1 MNKTNN
7 SYFKIICE
15 EVTPFKKVIHE
26 DRNFGTFEEV
36 NAFVASK
43 LHKYPNA
50 KWELYERGENTRHF
64 SGEMNRQ
71 KCRICT

>member
-1 MNKTNN
+1 MDKTNN

-15 EVTPFKKVIHE
+15 EVTPFEKVIHE

-64 SGEMNRQ
+64 SGEMNR
-71 KCRICT
+71 RREYI